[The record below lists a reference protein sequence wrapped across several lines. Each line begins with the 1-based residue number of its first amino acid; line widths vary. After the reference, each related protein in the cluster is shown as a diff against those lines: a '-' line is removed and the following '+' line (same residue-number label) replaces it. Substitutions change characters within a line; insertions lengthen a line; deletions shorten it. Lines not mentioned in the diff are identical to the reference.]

1 MTTNPDYA
9 TLLPLYA
16 AETNPVLKQILKEQI
31 EEVNEPLSNT
41 EIILFEYVE
50 PGYIEGNPKY
60 DANGVF
66 TSYVGVYIDQEGNY
80 SGIYP

>member
-1 MTTNPDYA
+1 MANPDYA
-9 TLLPLYA
+9 TLLALYA
-16 AETNPVLKQILKEQI
+16 AETNPVLKQQLKEQI
-31 EEVNEPLSNT
+31 EVIEEELT
-41 EIILFEYVE
+41 QEEIELFDYVE

-66 TSYVGVYIDQEGNY
+66 VSYVGIYIDEDGNY